1 MHVEKIDF
9 SELTKLFSSKDKFYQ
24 EAFLALSIVNPKIKI
39 DFAVL
44 LYKEKKVSLAKAA
57 EIAGMSFFE
66 FEKVL
71 EMKGIKK
78 HTYCGTK
85 KEVEKSLKNLKELI
99 ENGAS

>member
-1 MHVEKIDF
+1 
-9 SELTKLFSSKDKFYQ
+9 
-24 EAFLALSIVNPKIKI
+24 
-39 DFAVL
+39 
-44 LYKEKKVSLAKAA
+44 
-57 EIAGMSFFE
+57 MSFFE